1 MIRKA
6 LSELREAL
14 ANWPSI
20 AWSTATRRKAIQT
33 YLANTDIPKLHVGC
47 GPHHLYGWL
56 NTDIVIS
63 NGAIYLD
70 ATQPLPFPENTFS
83 FIFSEHMLEHIP
95 IDAAQVF
102 MQECNRV
109 LKPGGVLRLATP
121 DMAFLFELWE
131 GNNPNT
137 AARYF
142 KNAARHFVKY
152 PSFANKCTT
161 INNFF
166 YNWGHRFIYDEETI
180 VHVMRLSNF
189 QRIQRVKVG
198 ESDIAALQGL
208 ERHGLSISDEFNK
221 LETMVMEGTKPNKN
235 E

>member
-1 MIRKA
+1 
-6 LSELREAL
+6 
-14 ANWPSI
+14 
-20 AWSTATRRKAIQT
+20 
-33 YLANTDIPKLHVGC
+33 LHIGC

-56 NTDIVIS
+56 NTDVVTS
-63 NGAIYLD
+63 NDALYLD

-121 DMAFLFELWE
+121 DMAFLFALWE
-131 GNNPNT
+131 GKDPST
-137 AARYF
+137 SARYF
-142 KNAARHFVKY
+142 SNAARHFVKY
-152 PSFANKCTT
+152 PRLANKCTT

-166 YNWGHRFIYDEETI
+166 YNWGHCFIYDQETI
-180 VHVMRLSNF
+180 THVMRLSNF
-189 QRIQRVKVG
+189 QRIQRVEVG
-198 ESDIAALQGL
+198 ESDNTALQRL

-221 LETMVMEGTKPNKN
+221 LETMVMEGTKPNKS